1 MSKLTKL
8 YTDMFPM
15 YGISLGDDGCLNLLF
30 DYQSNDTVNYLIDN
44 KPLVLPTQ
52 QVLKKPNWDDY
63 VAFHPLSES
72 ATRGESEVQQ
82 SLRRAARYKI
92 RTILAVLLVTLPD
105 TLLEDEK
112 KSKSHLTTAIVEK
125 THQLKGVT
133 KNTIKLI
140 RQVLE
145 KSDCNERNQDQT
157 VVRILSQ
164 IGGTLEG
171 TKYSRICRIYFPLYE
186 TLVDAVKHGHA
197 EVWGVKGSKK
207 DIKLFKE
214 IFEAILGEADAR
226 ERDLYSA
233 GTNSN
238 TCPYFQ
244 SLFDALVKV
253 YSETNY
259 IVDILSDYIQE
270 PIRSNIFVD
279 MKFIDGMP
287 TFRDVRKEVPGLA
300 YNIGTLAEG
309 EEEEESKAKVDYSRK
324 REPVRAKEESVEE
337 EDAVEE
343 KRTIAVTPN
352 KAALLSGGSVRK
364 RIEVN
369 EDEVQA
375 FKESGREKPRRRA
388 WEDDEEERSSRRSE
402 ERRPGLREALDHE
415 EERRGGDRFGS
426 RRRTGLRESLDRD
439 EDRSPRGRGRGVR
452 DRARS
457 AYREDD
463 YRREGRYSSGGR
475 NRGYSSRS
483 RSDIDY

>member
-30 DYQSNDTVNYLIDN
+30 DYQTNDTVNYLVDN

-63 VAFHPLSES
+63 AAFHPLSES

-92 RTILAVLLVTLPD
+92 RTILAVLLVTLPE

-133 KNTIKLI
+133 KNTVKLI

-164 IGGTLEG
+164 VGGTLEG

-186 TLVDAVKHGHA
+186 SLVDAVKRGHS

-214 IFEAILGEADAR
+214 IFEVILGEADAR

-233 GTNSN
+233 GTNTN

-253 YSETNY
+253 YTETNY

-300 YNIGTLAEG
+300 YNIGTMAEG
-309 EEEEESKAKVDYSRK
+309 EEEEEEPKATSDRPRR
-324 REPVRAKEESVEE
+324 REPVPEREPEQVKEEV
-337 EDAVEE
+337 VEE
-343 KRTIAVTPN
+343 KRTIAVAPN

-364 RIEVN
+364 RIEVD

-375 FKESGREKPRRRA
+375 FKDSGREKPRRRA
-388 WEDDEEERSSRRSE
+388 WEDDEDDRRRG
-402 ERRPGLREALDHE
+402 ERRTGLRESLERDD
-415 EERRGGDRFGS
+415 ERRDRGDRFGS
-426 RRRTGLRESLDRD
+426 RRRTGLRESLERD
-439 EDRSPRGRGRGVR
+439 DDYGSRGRGRGRGVR
-452 DRARS
+452 DRARNT
-457 AYREDD
+457 YREDD
-463 YRREGRYSSGGR
+463 YRRDDRYSSRG
-475 NRGYSSRS
+475 RGYSSRS
-483 RSDIDY
+483 RNDMDY